1 MKLVKQLHKWVS
13 LLVGLQFMLWLIS
26 GVYFN
31 FMDHHKAA
39 GSTYLADAT
48 EPATFTALAPLPFMQ
63 GVEEVRLVQLLD
75 KPFYL
80 LVKQRPLY
88 AYWLGQY
95 ELVDA
100 LTGKPGQVDSLMAEQ
115 LARAS
120 YTGPGLLSE
129 VELLQPPIADLPKER
144 NAVWRV
150 AFDDDIQTAVYV
162 RQQSGEIAG
171 HVDTHRRWR
180 DVFFTLHFMDY
191 ASEGS
196 FNNVQ
201 IMIMAVLSLWLA
213 VTGVIWIVALVKDGQ
228 YRPALSQTQ
237 HGLQLINAQGLPAAR
252 LNLDGN
258 ASLYDGLAKAGQLL
272 PSSCGGGGTCGLCKV
287 QSPDAPAFTSADAE
301 VLSEQ
306 ELAQGWRLACQH
318 LVKDFS
324 GVSLPTQCQKVER
337 HELQLTSARFV
348 TGNIKELTFRTLAGM
363 PLAYQAGAY
372 MRFDIPAGHQPSV
385 LPEAVGQSVED
396 TTKSF
401 ERRACQRNY
410 SLAVP
415 EGERELVFN
424 IRLHCAPNQDL
435 PPGMGS
441 NYLCHLLPGD
451 TVTAFGPF
459 SEFKMIEGSQ
469 KSVVLLGAGSGMA
482 PLRAILLTLLQQQDS
497 QRAVHFFY
505 GARCEDDLLYYDE
518 MMRLSTL
525 HSRLSYYPVLSQ
537 PSRQWTGATGY
548 VQDTLMLNQELVGE
562 LTDLEYYLCGPVEMM
577 QQTIAMLKAAGVADE
592 AIRFDSF
599 GQFPSSGTDKH
610 EVKR

>member
-1 MKLVKQLHKWVS
+1 MKLIKQLHKWVS
-13 LLVGLQFMLWLIS
+13 LFVGLQFMLWLIS

-39 GSTYLADAT
+39 GSTYLADAPA
-48 EPATFTALAPLPFMQ
+48 PATFSSLVPLPVMQ
-63 GVEEVRLVQLLD
+63 GVEEVRLVQLLE
-75 KPFYL
+75 KPYYL

-88 AYWLGQY
+88 AYWLGHY

-100 LTGKPGQVDSLMAEQ
+100 LTGTPHQVDSVMAEQ

-120 YTGPGLLSE
+120 YSGPGLLADVS
-129 VELLQPPIADLPKER
+129 LLQPPIADLPKER
-144 NAVWRV
+144 NAMWRV

-171 HVDTHRRWR
+171 HVDTHRRLR

-196 FNNVQ
+196 FNNIQ

-228 YRPALSQTQ
+228 YRPAFGDQV
-237 HGLQLINAQGLPAAR
+237 HALQLTNAQGVSAGR
-252 LNLDGN
+252 LEMDANVN
-258 ASLYDGLAKAGQLL
+258 LYDGLAKAGQLL

-287 QSPDAPAFTSADAE
+287 QCLDAPTFTSADAE
-301 VLSEQ
+301 VLTEQ

-318 LVKDFS
+318 QVKDFTDIC
-324 GVSLPTQCQKVER
+324 LPETCTKVDK
-337 HELQLTSARFV
+337 HELQLTAARFV
-348 TGNIKELTFRTLAGM
+348 TGNIKELTFRSLAGV

-372 MRFDIPAGHQPSV
+372 MRFDIPAGSQPSV
-385 LPEAVGQSVED
+385 QPEQLSLAED
-396 TTKSF
+396 NPCF
-401 ERRACQRNY
+401 ERQACQRNY
-410 SLAVP
+410 SLAAP

-424 IRLHCAPNQDL
+424 VRLHCAPSQQV

-441 NYLCHLLPGD
+441 NYLCHLQPGD
-451 TVTAFGPF
+451 KVTAFGPF
-459 SEFKMIEGSQ
+459 SEFKLIEGSQ
-469 KSVVLLGAGSGMA
+469 KPVVLLGAGSGMA
-482 PLRAILLTLLQQQDS
+482 PLRAILLELLRRDDAD
-497 QRAVHFFY
+497 RPLYFFY
-505 GARCEDDLLYYDE
+505 GARAEGDLLYYDE
-518 MMRLSTL
+518 MMRLSSL

-537 PSRQWTGATGY
+537 PSEQWTGATGY
-548 VQDTLMLNQELVGE
+548 VQDTLMLNQQLLGE
-562 LTDLEYYLCGPVEMM
+562 LKEMEYYLCGPVEMM

-599 GQFPSSGTDKH
+599 GQLPSLVTGND